1 MVSETVRRNS
11 KTTDKNF
18 EFDTHVAGPCQCSVV
33 DCYFVANY
41 KAADI
46 GGPCA
51 NWERLNPICYAK
63 VTVRLVK
70 SQ

>member
-1 MVSETVRRNS
+1 MVSETMRRNS

-18 EFDTHVAGPCQCSVV
+18 EFDTYVVITCQCSVV
-33 DCYFVANY
+33 NCYFVANY

-46 GGPCA
+46 VGPRT
-51 NWERLNPICYAK
+51 NWERLNAICYAK
-63 VTVRLVK
+63 VTVKLVK